1 MTRAR
6 ILLIIYAIVG
16 YGATGLLLHAEKQ
29 AVATREDELQL
40 QVITL
45 RSQLSAALKA
55 QAKCEADGSQASQQ
69 WQAAQAEGQALVKAL
84 AERGLMVDP
93 QTNTIVAKPSA
104 EKKD

>member
-1 MTRAR
+1 M
-6 ILLIIYAIVG
+6 G
-16 YGATGLLLHAEKQ
+16 YVLHAERQ
-29 AVATREDELQL
+29 SAATHEDELQL

-84 AERGLMVDP
+84 DARGLMVDP
-93 QTNTIVAKPSA
+93 QTNTIIAKPK
-104 EKKD
+104 EKP